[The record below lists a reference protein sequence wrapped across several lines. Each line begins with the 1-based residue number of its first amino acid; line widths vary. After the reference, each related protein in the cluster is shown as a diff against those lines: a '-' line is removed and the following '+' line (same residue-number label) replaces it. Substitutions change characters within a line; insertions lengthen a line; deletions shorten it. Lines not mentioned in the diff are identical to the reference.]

1 MDRIRQHRHQGNF
14 YKNKNNRKIW
24 IGKSLWKKSKME
36 IEEKLSDSHCICRL
50 CGQDKEE
57 TSSIL
62 DHPIDKALSQNIT
75 FFLPI
80 EVCKFLI
87 NN

>member
-1 MDRIRQHRHQGNF
+1 
-14 YKNKNNRKIW
+14 
-24 IGKSLWKKSKME
+24 ME
-36 IEEKLSDSHCICRL
+36 NEEKLSDSHLICRL

-62 DHPIDKALSQNIT
+62 DHPIDKDLSQNIT

-80 EVCKFLI
+80 EVC
-87 NN
+87 